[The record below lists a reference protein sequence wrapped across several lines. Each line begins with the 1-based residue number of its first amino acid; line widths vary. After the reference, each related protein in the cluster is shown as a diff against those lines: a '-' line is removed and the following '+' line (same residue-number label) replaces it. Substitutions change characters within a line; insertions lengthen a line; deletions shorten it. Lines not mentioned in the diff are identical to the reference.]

1 MGMLGA
7 SMSRSTLHPVL
18 FRRVF
23 EQAVLGACCWLG
35 GWLLAGCAP
44 RSAAPADSVLRIA
57 QRNEPADLDPARAT
71 LPDEFFIIRALSE
84 GLVTPAP
91 DGGTPLPAAAERW
104 EISDDGL
111 MWTFHLRRD
120 ATWSNDSPVTA
131 HDFVA
136 SYRRVLTPATA
147 APKAAL
153 FFLVRGAQ
161 DFYRGH
167 TADFG
172 SVGFHAVD
180 DHTLV
185 VTLARPAPHFLAYAA
200 SGPWI
205 PVHPGTVAR
214 HDRQWTRPENFVGNG
229 LFVLKEWRPKQR
241 IAVQRRADYW
251 DATAV
256 KLDGIHFLAFD
267 HGDAEER
274 AFRAGQIDVTM
285 AVPQSKLAAY
295 AAETP
300 SRLRQVPL
308 YETRYLAFNTTRPP
322 LNDPRV
328 RRALSLAIDRTALV
342 TKVLQ
347 GNQTATDRYVPPG
360 LGGYPDHTTLLTPGI
375 HAARQFLAD
384 AGYPGGTGFPV
395 LELAGWTQTPVLEA
409 VQAMWKTHLGIE
421 TRIQVREARV
431 HQAALA
437 TGDYDIGFMTAIP
450 DVADP
455 ADLLEDFRTG
465 ASGNYA
471 QWSDSTLDELL
482 DTAALEPDTA
492 ARLQRLAAAEARLL
506 AEAPVAPLYFNSQN
520 FLVAPRVRGWQA
532 DALWTRFYKDV
543 TITQP

>member
-1 MGMLGA
+1 
-7 SMSRSTLHPVL
+7 MSHSTSRPVS
-18 FRRVF
+18 FRRIF
-23 EQAVLGACCWLG
+23 WRAALGACCWLG
-35 GWLLAGCAP
+35 GLLFTGCAP
-44 RSAAPADSVLRIA
+44 RSAAPADAVLRIA

-91 DGGTPLPAAAERW
+91 DGGTPLPAAAKRW

-111 MWTFHLRRD
+111 TWTFHLRQD
-120 ATWSNDSPVTA
+120 ATWSNGEPVTA
-131 HDFVA
+131 RDFVA

-167 TADFG
+167 TDDFG
-172 SVGFHAVD
+172 SVGFHAAN
-180 DHTLV
+180 DHTLI
-185 VTLARPAPHFLAYAA
+185 VTLAQPAPHFLAYAA

-205 PVHPGTVAR
+205 PVHAATVER
-214 HDRQWTRPENFVGNG
+214 HGRQWTRPENFVGNG
-229 LFVLKEWRPKQR
+229 PFVLKEWRPKQR

-285 AVPQSKLAAY
+285 AVPQSKIAAY
-295 AAETP
+295 AAESSP
-300 SRLRQVPL
+300 RLRQVPL
-308 YETRYLAFNTTRPP
+308 HETRYLAINTQRGP
-322 LNDPRV
+322 LTDARV
-328 RRALSLAIDRTALV
+328 RQALSLALDRSALV
-342 TKVLQ
+342 NHVLQ
-347 GNQTATDRYVPPG
+347 GSQTVARHYVPEG
-360 LGGYPDHTTLLTPGI
+360 LGGFHSAVALTENIGEAQALL
-375 HAARQFLAD
+375 AS
-384 AGYPGGTGFPV
+384 AGFPGGAGFPV
-395 LELAGWTQTPVLEA
+395 LELTGWTQTPVLEA
-409 VQAMWKTHLGIE
+409 VQAMWKQNLGI
-421 TRIQVREARV
+421 QVNIALREARV
-431 HQAALA
+431 HQAALN

-455 ADLLEDFRTG
+455 ANLLDDFRTG

-471 QWSDSTLDELL
+471 QWSDPTLDELL
-482 DTAALEPDTA
+482 DTAAAEPDA
-492 ARLQRLAAAEARLL
+492 DGRLQRLAAAEARML
-506 AEAPVAPLYFNSQN
+506 AKAPLAPLYFNRQT

-543 TITQP
+543 TIAEP